1 MTVRVQYTAQLR
13 AAVGRV
19 EEEIETTEGRSS
31 LFDLLVRVATELH
44 CAAAPFVLAA
54 DGSLQPSL
62 LIGVNGTGVSPR
74 DARNVTLRGG
84 DVVTLMP
91 PIAGG

>member
-1 MTVRVQYTAQLR
+1 MKVRVQYTAQLR

-19 EEEIETTEGRSS
+19 EEDVELAGDGN
-31 LFDLLVRVATELH
+31 LADLLVRLATELH
-44 CAAAPFVLAA
+44 REAAPFVLTA
-54 DGSLQPSL
+54 GGELQPSL
-62 LIGVNGTGVSPR
+62 LIGVNGQGVSPR
-74 DARNVTLRGG
+74 DAKHVQLRDG